1 MHYLVSKPESDRI
14 TNLTDIEVDR
24 PLINFFENS
33 SIALA
38 LAEASEDNLLLLVN
52 DRFSELT
59 GYGADE
65 VLGRNCR
72 FLQTNPDGR
81 QGDNLEAKAKIRQFL
96 SGEGTSVRTPIVNFR
111 KDGRPFVNLLFMSR
125 LTTSGE
131 VTRYIFASQFDI
143 SRSSPHLLDQ
153 YDHELGGALLRI
165 RPLLEGHNVML
176 EGTLST
182 VANSTNAIAQAKVT
196 LAELD
201 RNPSH

>member
-1 MHYLVSKPESDRI
+1 MRTRNARRIRYLP
-14 TNLTDIEVDR
+14 DIEIDP

-38 LAEASEDNLLLLVN
+38 LAEVKEDHHLLMVN

-59 GYGADE
+59 GYGAEE
-65 VLGRNCR
+65 VVGKNCR
-72 FLQTNPDGR
+72 LLQATSDGR
-81 QGDNLEAKAKIRQFL
+81 QANNLEAKTKLRQFL
-96 SGEGTSVRTPIVNFR
+96 IGQGTTVRTPIVNFR

-125 LTTSGE
+125 LTTSGGA
-131 VTRYIFASQFDI
+131 TRYIFASQFDI

-153 YDHELGGALLRI
+153 YDQDLGGALSRI

-182 VANSTNAIAQAKVT
+182 IANSTNAIAQAKVT